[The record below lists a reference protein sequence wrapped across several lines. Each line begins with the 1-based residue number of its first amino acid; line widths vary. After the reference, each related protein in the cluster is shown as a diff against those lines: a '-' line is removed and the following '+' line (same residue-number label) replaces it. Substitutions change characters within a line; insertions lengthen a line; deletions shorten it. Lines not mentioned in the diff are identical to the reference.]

1 MSFQFLYNGN
11 RIYDAK
17 TLISDLNTDGS
28 VTLEVL
34 NSYEE
39 DRVAY
44 FYVQPASTGGDV
56 DFPSKFPNQTSY
68 QLLMNWGAL
77 ADPKGLKVTVDGL
90 QKQIRYGVGDT
101 KLNAISLGVIQ
112 SNNKKNITI
121 TFVSN
126 GDFEAERLFIGLVV
140 E

>member
-17 TLISDLNTDGS
+17 TLVSDLNTNGS

-34 NSYEE
+34 NSYED
-39 DRVAY
+39 DRNAY
-44 FYVQPASTGGDV
+44 FYVQPASTMGDV
-56 DFPSKFPNQTSY
+56 DFPSKFPNQTAY

-77 ADPKGLKVTVDGL
+77 PEPKGLKVSVNGIET
-90 QKQIRYGVGDT
+90 QIKYGVGDT
-101 KLNAISLGVIQ
+101 KKNSINLGPIL
-112 SNNKKNITI
+112 SNNKKEIEIIFT
-121 TFVSN
+121 SN
-126 GDFEAERLFIGLVV
+126 AAFEAERLFIGLVV

>member
-17 TLISDLNTDGS
+17 TLVSDLNTNGS

-34 NSYEE
+34 NSYDD
-39 DRVAY
+39 DRNAY
-44 FYVQPASTGGDV
+44 FYVQPASTMGDV
-56 DFPSKFPNQTSY
+56 DFPSKFPSQTAY

-77 ADPKGLKVTVDGL
+77 PEPKGLKVSVNGAETQV
-90 QKQIRYGVGDT
+90 KYGVGDT
-101 KLNAISLGVIQ
+101 KKNSINLGPIL
-112 SNNKKNITI
+112 SNNKKEMEIIFT
-121 TFVSN
+121 SN
-126 GDFEAERLFIGLVV
+126 AAFEAERLFIGLVV